1 MGIIHRD
8 IKPENVLLD
17 GPDGNVRLTDFNTA
31 FVSPSNEPLE
41 EGSVYAQQKTGSEP
55 YMAWEVSQHRWYGK
69 MCDWWSL
76 GCLMYDLVT
85 GKVCS
90 LLGLTYDALLKRVV
104 PQLLFK
110 NESKVAKYVAWDP
123 RAEGR
128 SYITRTCH
136 LSKEEES
143 VMNGVSPNH
152 FPRPVIPLTAASGP
166 PSSSP
171 SRRVSAGSCAT
182 CGITR
187 TSSTTTGEPAQ
198 FSAPAASH

>member
-1 MGIIHRD
+1 MELHGILQDDKQIYHIMPLMHCDLLSVINGPCDRALTRRWVAQLALGIDALHRMGIIHRD

-85 GKVCS
+85 GK
-90 LLGLTYDALLKRVV
+90 
-104 PQLLFK
+104 LLFK
-110 NESKVAKYVAWDP
+110 NESKVAKYVAWDA

-143 VMNGVSPNH
+143 VMNGLLAISPCFRWQLRNLRH
-152 FPRPVIPLTAASGP
+152 HTYFLDD
-166 PSSSP
+166 
-171 SRRVSAGSCAT
+171 
-182 CGITR
+182 
-187 TSSTTTGEPAQ
+187 
-198 FSAPAASH
+198 